1 MRASGTVTDIDTTR
15 RRPRLA
21 LTGEWDLAERETL
34 RLHLRSWTE
43 ALDDDDVAVL
53 DLRRMTFAD
62 SSVLQELVLAHARL
76 TGRGIRLMTLCR
88 RGSTVSRVIAITGLD
103 DTLGVV
109 EAV

>member
-1 MRASGTVTDIDTTR
+1 MRASGAVTDIDTTR

-34 RLHLRSWTE
+34 RHHLRSWTE

-62 SSVLQELVLAHARL
+62 SSALQELVLAHARL